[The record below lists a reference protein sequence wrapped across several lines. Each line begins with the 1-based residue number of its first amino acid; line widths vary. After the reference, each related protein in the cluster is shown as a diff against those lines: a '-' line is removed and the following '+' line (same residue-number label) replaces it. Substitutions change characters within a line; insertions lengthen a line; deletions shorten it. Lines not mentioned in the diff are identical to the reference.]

1 MFLMK
6 VIIISFCGIPSDV
19 EILGAY
25 RVMPVGEQLAQHGV
39 TGLYSNSLFK
49 YHDNAYSCLEKCVE
63 IGRGFIQKP
72 YQKSKVLDYLWQGIF
87 DFIKRYPDY
96 KYLLGVLTIHG
107 TFPEKVQKLIISF
120 YNIYFSSTA
129 DFCTPIALFTAENVQ
144 DDTPFCGED
153 FRADWSMLNHL
164 LREEGYELPGLLN
177 RVLNGSPRADRRFLH
192 SQKIILLIR

>member
-1 MFLMK
+1 M
-6 VIIISFCGIPSDV
+6 CGNWP
-19 EILGAY
+19 
-25 RVMPVGEQLAQHGV
+25 R
-39 TGLYSNSLFK
+39 LYSETLS
-49 YHDNAYSCLEKCVE
+49 
-63 IGRGFIQKP
+63 
-72 YQKSKVLDYLWQGIF
+72 KSKVLDYLWQGIF

-107 TFPEKVQKLIISF
+107 AFPEKVQKLIISF

-192 SQKIILLIR
+192 SQKMILLIR